1 MLPNQACTC
10 SPPRPA
16 FLRRS
21 WTPINDRTM
30 RSTRASLRSGDSA
43 VASTT
48 IARAT
53 STDTRS
59 RSSPISGL
67 PLLRPP
73 TIAATHTKCRAV
85 RFGAIYTIFYAT
97 VWRRAAQQ
105 AGEVSCVSHEGY
117 TLHDSSL
124 LERQSCVQQ
133 GLVMCH
139 PNEHMMLANCPRRD
153 PAAQETNHCNIW
165 SVWVN
170 TS

>member
-67 PLLRPP
+67 PLLRPQ
-73 TIAATHTKCRAV
+73 TIAATHRVSEAA
-85 RFGAIYTIFYAT
+85 RFGAIYT
-97 VWRRAAQQ
+97 VWRCAAQQ

-124 LERQSCVQQ
+124 PERQSCVQQ

-139 PNEHMMLANCPRRD
+139 PNEHMMHANCTRGD
-153 PAAQETNHCNIW
+153 PTAQETDYCNTW
-165 SVWVN
+165 SAWVK